1 MDEIFIRSGNC
12 KTMEY
17 VGEERSLLLCAGQN
31 RRGVFDGQNVDGRS
45 IEKLAE
51 RLQILF
57 SEQDEGDFSFFIAQ
71 IAVYLQAVDKHGV
84 SRR

>member
-45 IEKLAE
+45 IEKLATFYGSADL
-51 RLQILF
+51 RARRF
-57 SEQDEGDFSFFIAQ
+57 ST
-71 IAVYLQAVDKHGV
+71 L
-84 SRR
+84 